1 MRVKTTKVRV
11 KGLLLK
17 LAWLVGAAT

>member
-17 LAWLVGAAT
+17 FA

>member
-17 LAWLVGAAT
+17 LA